1 MPPGLHLTIG
11 TSPSPQPSIQQDLRL
26 LKFGMLYGDSVRLCS
41 PAVNLLLQWHT
52 LKELARQ
59 VPEERQKPENVALLT
74 IFAFAILYISS
85 SARAKKDAA
94 ALQHAAWLGELT
106 PEAAAA
112 VTRVVEY
119 LAQLEQTPDDVLTGG
134 EISGELAQLVEAVD
148 SGVAQLQEFHWDEP
162 EVAVRKFVEQITTA
176 VLSGDT
182 YPLLDAGTG
191 ELLSKLIA
199 DPEARGSA
207 AGAAKHVHLAA
218 RLFERL
224 PIFENATIA
233 ELLDIRRDLQK
244 PLVRFRSAMLLA
256 AGKISAAPW
265 DKGFAREAETL
276 ILRDVEPSILEL
288 EQCVQ
293 DARIHK
299 HLLKPFAEGEW
310 KLTAAGTIAV
320 GVTHAVGAPGLLTG
334 ILGATLPVVPLVNSV
349 ISSWRSAVDQVE
361 RHPFYFYYQLR
372 GDKLTRDGGFQ
383 RK

>member
-52 LKELARQ
+52 LKELVEQA
-59 VPEERQKPENVALLT
+59 PEERQKPEKAALLMV
-74 IFAFAILYISS
+74 FALVILYVSS

-94 ALQHAAWLGELT
+94 ALRHAAWLGELT

-112 VTRVVEY
+112 VTRAVEH
-119 LAQLEQTPDDVLTGG
+119 LVQLEETPDDVLTGG
-134 EISGELAQLVEAVD
+134 EIRAELAELVEAVN
-148 SGVAQLQEFHWDEP
+148 SGVAELHDFNWEEP
-162 EVAVRKFVEQITTA
+162 EGAVRKFVEQITAA

-199 DPEARGSA
+199 DPEAHASA
-207 AGAAKHVHLAA
+207 AGAARHVHLAA

-224 PIFENATIA
+224 PIFENAKIA
-233 ELLDIRRDLQK
+233 ELLDIRRELQV
-244 PLVRFRSAMLLA
+244 PLVRFRSAMFTA
-256 AGKISAAPW
+256 AEKISAAPW
-265 DKGFAREAETL
+265 DKGFGREAETL

-288 EQCVQ
+288 EQCVR

-310 KLTAAGTIAV
+310 KLSAAGSIAV

-334 ILGATLPVVPLVNSV
+334 ILGATLPVLPLVNSV
-349 ISSWRSAVDQVE
+349 VSSWRAATDQVE

-372 GDKLTRDGGFQ
+372 GNRSSHEGGVQ